1 METYVAHLVVFLGIY
16 WMLTASL
23 DLALGY
29 GGLFNIGH
37 AAFYGIG
44 AYTAGLLTVHTPMHF
59 LPALLFGGMLS
70 ALVAVL
76 VGLSVF
82 RLRGDYLALATLAFG
97 VIVEGVL
104 RNWTQ
109 LTGGSRGLAG
119 IPPVAFFGLTI
130 TGPLAYAGLVVSF
143 ATLVALVLHRITRSH
158 FGRVVQGIRSDEI
171 AAAALGTNVREFQL
185 LVLTLSAFFA
195 GTAGAL
201 YAHYLGSLDPGR
213 FTITESFLIISMVVI
228 GGTTSLR
235 GALLG
240 TALIL
245 FLPEPLRLLKLSSA
259 RVAAMREILFALFL
273 LSVLILRPQGI
284 IGKRVLT
291 GR

>member
-1 METYVAHLVVFLGIY
+1 MDIYLAHLVVFLGIY
-16 WMLTASL
+16 WILAASL

-44 AYTAGLLTVHTPMHF
+44 AYMSALLTVHTPVSF
-59 LPALLFGGMLS
+59 PGALLLGGILA
-70 ALVAVL
+70 ALVAL
-76 VGLSVF
+76 PVGLSVF
-82 RLRGDYLALATLAFG
+82 RLHGDYLALATLAFG
-97 VIVEGVL
+97 VIVEGIL

-119 IPPVAFFGLTI
+119 IPQVDLFGFTLAS
-130 TGPLAYAGLVVSF
+130 PHAYAGLVVVF
-143 ATLVALVLHRITRSH
+143 AVLVALLLQRITKSH
-158 FGRVVQGIRSDEI
+158 FGRVVQSIRSDEV
-171 AAAALGTNVREFQL
+171 AAAALGANVREYKL
-185 LVLTLSAFFA
+185 TVLALSAFFA
-195 GTAGAL
+195 GVAGAL

-235 GALLG
+235 GALIG
-240 TALIL
+240 AAIIL
-245 FLPEPLRLLKLSSA
+245 FLPEPLRLLELSSA
-259 RVAAMREILFALFL
+259 KLAAIREMLFALL
-273 LSVLILRPQGI
+273 LLCILILRPQGI
-284 IGKRVLT
+284 VGKRVLT